1 MRRTAC
7 VKIRKEKKKRIA
19 MGQREKHEK
28 GELQAA
34 CQAATLT
41 AGARAYY

>member
-1 MRRTAC
+1 MRRTAY
-7 VKIRKEKKKRIA
+7 VKYKRKKRIA
-19 MGQREKHEK
+19 LGQREKHEK